1 MRKARVMTTEVHDL
15 RWPTYPGR
23 GLMLDAAVFD
33 DADQPGA
40 LRVRDMDGK
49 VYLDGV
55 AGVGCAVLGHGH
67 RAWADAIHR
76 QLEKLTSVANTFFT
90 VPQQQLATRLAEL
103 FPLPGCRA
111 FFANTGTET
120 TEAAIKLALRATG
133 RDVIVAFDRAF
144 HGRTLGSIALTA
156 NAAYR
161 APYVSCIGE
170 PDDRFARMNV
180 LRLPFGDEAAL
191 EQAFVEQGKR
201 IAAVFVE
208 PVQGEGGI
216 WPASKAFL
224 LKIRELCDRHGA
236 LVGADEVQSG
246 CGRTGRWSAWETIVG
261 DEAKPDILW
270 LAKALGGGF
279 PIGACLTTAALA
291 EHMGPGTHGTT
302 FGGNPVACVAALAT
316 LRLIEDEGLL
326 AKAGAQTPTLRAIAA
341 ADPIAEVVE
350 IRGLGSMIGVQ
361 VGAPE
366 AQRAKALGA
375 AMIAEGVLTTTPGN
389 HTVRLL
395 LPYAAGE
402 NELREFW
409 AALRRALAAT
419 A

>member
-1 MRKARVMTTEVHDL
+1 MTTQVNDL

-40 LRVRDMDGK
+40 LRVRDVGGK

-67 RAWADAIHR
+67 RAWAEAIHR
-76 QLEKLTSVANTFFT
+76 QLEKLTSVANTFYT
-90 VPQQQLATRLAEL
+90 VPQQQLAARLAEL
-103 FPLPGCRA
+103 FPLEGGTRS

-133 RDVIVAFDRAF
+133 RDTIIAFERAF

-161 APYVSCIGE
+161 EPYVSILGE
-170 PDDRFARMNV
+170 EANRFARMNV
-180 LRLPFGDEAAL
+180 LRLPFGDVAAL
-191 EQAFVEQGKR
+191 EDAFREQGKR

-216 WPASKAFL
+216 YPATKAFL
-224 LKIRELCDRHGA
+224 LAMRDLCDRHGA
-236 LVGADEVQSG
+236 LLGCDEVQSG
-246 CGRTGRWSAWETIVG
+246 CGRTGDWSAWQTIVG
-261 DEAKPDILW
+261 DEAKPDIVW

-279 PIGACLTTAALA
+279 PIGACLTSAKLSAS
-291 EHMGPGTHGTT
+291 MGSGTHGTT

-316 LRLIEDEGLL
+316 LRLIEEEGLL
-326 AKAGAQTPTLRAIAA
+326 AKARAQTPTLQAIAA
-341 ADPIAEVVE
+341 ADPIAEVLE
-350 IRGLGSMIGVQ
+350 IRGLGAMIGVQ
-361 VGAPE
+361 VGAPAE
-366 AQRAKALGA
+366 QRAKQLGA
-375 AMIAEGVLTTTPGN
+375 ALIDEGVLTTTPGY

-402 NELREFW
+402 KELREFW

>member
-1 MRKARVMTTEVHDL
+1 MTTQVNDL

-40 LRVRDMDGK
+40 LRVRDVGGK

-67 RAWADAIHR
+67 RAWAEAIHR
-76 QLEKLTSVANTFFT
+76 QLEKLTSVANTFYT
-90 VPQQQLATRLAEL
+90 VPQQQLAARLAEL
-103 FPLPGCRA
+103 FPLEGGTRS

-133 RDVIVAFDRAF
+133 RDTIIAFERAF

-161 APYVSCIGE
+161 EPYVSTLGE
-170 PDDRFARMNV
+170 EANRFARMNV
-180 LRLPFGDEAAL
+180 LRLPFGDVAAL
-191 EQAFVEQGKR
+191 EDAFREHGKR

-216 WPASKAFL
+216 YPATKTFL
-224 LKIRELCDRHGA
+224 LAMRELCDRHGA
-236 LVGADEVQSG
+236 LLGCDEVQSG
-246 CGRTGRWSAWETIVG
+246 CGRTGDWSAWQTIVG
-261 DEAKPDILW
+261 DEAKPDIVW

-279 PIGACLTTAALA
+279 PIGACLTSAKLS
-291 EHMGPGTHGTT
+291 ESMGSGTHGTT

-316 LRLIEDEGLL
+316 LRLIEEEGLL
-326 AKAGAQTPTLRAIAA
+326 AKARAQTPTLQAIAA
-341 ADPIAEVVE
+341 ADPIAQVLE
-350 IRGLGSMIGVQ
+350 IRGLGAMIGVQ
-361 VGAPE
+361 VGAPAE
-366 AQRAKALGA
+366 QRAKQLGA
-375 AMIAEGVLTTTPGN
+375 ALIDEGVLTTTPGY

-402 NELREFW
+402 KELCEFW